1 MAKPLGLS
9 DKDRKLW
16 AELNTTIRECGGW
29 SVSQPDTFPL
39 KFECR
44 IIETELPFLLSRLGY
59 HVAYVGEEERLI
71 PITEHQQVGVGTVS
85 VYELHLPPQKPT
97 FDYMRP
103 AD

>member
-59 HVAYVGEEERLI
+59 HVASRGRRTI
-71 PITEHQQVGVGTVS
+71 DTITEHQQVGVGTVS